1 MSARYPRSSD
11 HSHLHADY
19 VCGDLRLAG
28 TLSSKAAVGSI
39 FNGTVSSADSR
50 QAQQVH
56 VAAVAS
62 GHCAVVY
69 DTQQMTRSRRLAL
82 PLWSVARDGSSAL
95 AVNMQRLEAATAGEG
110 TRHGPSVGAIRIQ
123 RQDCT

>member
-1 MSARYPRSSD
+1 MNSTQ
-11 HSHLHADY
+11 
-19 VCGDLRLAG
+19 VLRDTCCNLPLAG
-28 TLSSKAAVGSI
+28 GLRSKVAVGSI
-39 FNGTVSSADSR
+39 FNGTVSSADPE
-50 QAQQVH
+50 QARRAH